1 MKFKIVLVFLG
12 IFCLPFFETAHA
24 GPCSEPVVVIMMDI
38 GEDALFQLQADYAF
52 QENEIWKSELGQKVV
67 DLLGPVSSGVE
78 IHSIDEIYLGK
89 KYDKH
94 FLKKHPDKRAALRG
108 EYLLR
113 VAIYAVGGRYQFYAS
128 LVSIDTTRI
137 VKFESRYGDMV
148 FEELTW
154 LISSFGNLGA
164 LIRAWEMAH
173 PAPVRDPSYEITV
186 DPEKVKAQEGRD
198 EAEIKVTV
206 KHCNGLP
213 AYDKVYQNLV
223 FFKKETLRGHVKA
236 ELLDGTSIVRSD
248 GTALAKYKLDQAK
261 GIEPGVDTVQL
272 WTIGRGRKRFDA
284 SATIEIT
291 GIPEW
296 VWTGTLTLQQT
307 RRFDCEDS
315 VKVGKT
321 PETTKELKEHDKW
334 MCRAS
339 INVRLDDIPLSDLPV
354 VVKSGSEL
362 RASGTCYWSVNNSE
376 DFVAKSDA
384 SLIHTLDTF
393 RGSRTCSITTGDLSL
408 AFRKT
413 QMASADEIRALMQ
426 KMHESVD
433 DHNKLDELSARLDSL
448 MNTEHDDG
456 DIPLKVHVQLI
467 VECPIQAMYKYLR
480 EVNGVTT
487 SHFGE
492 FREAK
497 GVVVSLEFHAT
508 YSRGKDGTE
517 RITGTHYVTK
527 PLEGSSHGHAI
538 QWKCPPVFVLEQCE
552 LNLTRKPIR

>member
-1 MKFKIVLVFLG
+1 MKFKIVLVFLV

-24 GPCSEPVVVIMMDI
+24 GPCSEPVVVVMMDI

-78 IHSIDEIYLGK
+78 THSIDEIYLGK

-94 FLKKHPDKRAALRG
+94 FLKKHPDKHAALRG

-113 VAIYAVGGRYQFYAS
+113 VAIYALGGRYQFYAS
-128 LVSIDTTRI
+128 LVSIDTTRT

-148 FEELTW
+148 FEELTL

-213 AYDKVYQNLV
+213 AYDKVYQNKV
-223 FFKKETLRGHVKA
+223 FFKMETLRGHVKA
-236 ELLDGTSIVRSD
+236 ELADGTSIVRSD

-261 GIEPGVDTVQL
+261 GIKPGVDTVQL
-272 WTIGRGRKRFDA
+272 WTYGRGRKRFNA

-296 VWTGTLTLQQT
+296 AWTGTLTLQQA
-307 RRFDCEDS
+307 RWFDCDD
-315 VKVGKT
+315 VVDDCDI
-321 PETTKELKEHDKW
+321 KEYSTATNELNEHNKK
-334 MCRAS
+334 MCRAF
-339 INVRLDDIPLSDLPV
+339 INIRMDDIPLPPNFPGRMFGPLN
-354 VVKSGSEL
+354 SEL
-362 RASGTCYWSVNNSE
+362 RISGTCYWFVNNSCDVVFRSE
-376 DFVAKSDA
+376 SCLLH
-384 SLIHTLDTF
+384 SLSTL
-393 RGSRTCSITTGDLSL
+393 RGSRTCSITNGDLSL
-408 AFRKT
+408 TFRNT
-413 QMASADEIRALMQ
+413 QAASI
-426 KMHESVD
+426 
-433 DHNKLDELSARLDSL
+433 
-448 MNTEHDDG
+448 DDG
-456 DIPLKVHVQLI
+456 DIPLEIGVVLF

-480 EVNGVTT
+480 EEDGIPIVRETCSIQLGGFAVNTFTFAFDG
-487 SHFGE
+487 
-492 FREAK
+492 
-497 GVVVSLEFHAT
+497 T
-508 YSRGKDGTE
+508 YSREKDGTE
-517 RITGTHYVTK
+517 QITGTHYVNK
-527 PLEGSSHGHAI
+527 PIGVGHNHAI
-538 QWKCPPVFVLEQCE
+538 QWDCPSIFILEKAE
-552 LNLTRKPIR
+552 LNLTRKPVR